1 MNKILNVNRKIILF
15 ACCLVVSLVIVELV
29 LSVRTN
35 SQQLQVANQKEKNGL
50 IEKIEKSAD
59 QPLRVLENADSPL
72 RIVETKVKEIT
83 GSEFTQLTGIT
94 TDLAS
99 VSSVPEVKV
108 VNNSG
113 KTITGFILA
122 IRDPKSKTLRTFSP
136 YKVSIAPGETYTVRQ
151 DQFVISEKVTV
162 ADDKGVR
169 QELMRPKMDSE
180 KFWITF
186 AGRSDFFV
194 TVGMVFFEDKSKWMI
209 QEGGEIQ

>member
-1 MNKILNVNRKIILF
+1 MFRLIGAKRKAILF
-15 ACCLVVSLVIVELV
+15 ACCLIGLVGIVGVV
-29 LSVRTN
+29 LSVRTS
-35 SQQLQVANQKEKNGL
+35 SQQLQVSNQKEKNEL
-50 IEKIEKSAD
+50 VEKIEKSAD
-59 QPLRVLENADSPL
+59 QQVRVLENNDSPL

-83 GSEFTQLTGIT
+83 GSEFTRLTGKT
-94 TDLAS
+94 TDLVT

-113 KTITGFILA
+113 KTVTGFMLA
-122 IRDPKSKTLRTFSP
+122 IRDPKSKNLRTFSP
-136 YKVSIAPGETYTVRQ
+136 YKVSIEPGETYTVRQ
-151 DQFVISEKVTV
+151 DQIVISEKVTV

-186 AGRSDFFV
+186 AGRSEFFV

>member
-1 MNKILNVNRKIILF
+1 MSKLFNANRKMILF
-15 ACCLVVSLVIVELV
+15 ACCLVFSFLAAGPI
-29 LSVRTN
+29 LSVKTN
-35 SQQLQVANQKEKNGL
+35 SQQLQVANQKEKSDL

-59 QPLRVLENADSPL
+59 QTLRVLENNDSPL

-83 GSEFTQLTGIT
+83 GSEFTRLTGKT
-94 TDLAS
+94 TNLLT

-113 KTITGFILA
+113 KTVTGFILA
-122 IRDPKSKTLRTFSP
+122 IRDPKTKNLQTFSP
-136 YKVSIAPGETYTVRQ
+136 YKVAIAPGENYTVRQ
-151 DQFVISEKVTV
+151 DQFITSEKVTV

-169 QELMRPKMDSE
+169 QEIIRPKMDSE

-186 AGRSDFFV
+186 AERSNFFV
-194 TVGMVFFEDKSKWMI
+194 TVGMVHFEDKSKWMI

>member
-1 MNKILNVNRKIILF
+1 MFRLIDAKRKAILF
-15 ACCLVVSLVIVELV
+15 ACCLIGLIGIVGVV

-35 SQQLQVANQKEKNGL
+35 SQQLQVSNQREKDEL
-50 IEKIEKSAD
+50 VEKIKKSAD
-59 QPLRVLENADSPL
+59 QQVRVLENNDSPL

-83 GSEFTQLTGIT
+83 GSEFTRLTGKT
-94 TDLAS
+94 TDLVT
-99 VSSVPEVKV
+99 VSSVPEVKL

-113 KTITGFILA
+113 KTVTGFMLA
-122 IRDPKSKTLRTFSP
+122 IRDPKSKNLQTFSP

-169 QELMRPKMDSE
+169 QELMKPKMDSE

-194 TVGMVFFEDKSKWMI
+194 TVGMVFFEDKSQWMI